1 MSVLQSVMKM
11 FGSQWVSPH
20 EVRAEAWALGS
31 RHMGEVLAGARS
43 ELLAPSLSARRT
55 VLLKAVIRA
64 YA

>member
-1 MSVLQSVMKM
+1 MSVVRDFLKTFS
-11 FGSQWVSPH
+11 SQWVSPH

-31 RHMGEVLAGARS
+31 RHMGEVLQGARS
-43 ELLAPSLSARRT
+43 ELQAPSLSARRA